1 MFTGSLRDPGC
12 AHGRVASCAPAYS
25 PWSRACDQAWND
37 SPQYARR
44 TLSAQNRDGRTPVIS
59 GRGKPINQSQWP
71 VQGPR
76 RDWLELCARIHR
88 ENGLSS
94 LRTLAARMDLSSATR
109 VGDILRGRSWPADD
123 AQAERLLIALGA
135 MDAELSRGRRLF
147 RKARLEQDSV
157 PDRRE
162 DPDWW
167 RRSDYVEGL
176 ADIAPPDLIDR
187 ATELDELA
195 TWCAGDEAYIW
206 WQAPPRAGKT
216 ALMSWFTLHPPPDV
230 WVVSFFVTARL
241 ASQSDSAAFTDAL
254 LDQLVAITGEQLPQ
268 VTLPGGRDR
277 LRRRLLSAAAAKA
290 TAAGYRLVLLVDGL
304 DEDCGSAPGS
314 GMASIAALLPKR
326 PDDLKVVVA
335 GRPDPPI
342 PTDID
347 PDHPLRSARIR
358 PLEASPHARHVTE
371 LAERELD
378 ELLAVDPRRHDGLG
392 LEVLGLVAAS
402 GGGLDRHDLHTLTG
416 RPTYQIDHL
425 VGGVFG
431 RTVAARAEQHAERRV
446 YLFSHETLR
455 VQAIERLGRHTLAAF
470 RERLHTWADDYCL
483 QHWPGNTPGYLVRG
497 YFRMLQSINDLDRM
511 LALATD
517 TDRHQRLRNL
527 AGGDDIALD
536 EISVTQQALHHVGV
550 IHLPDIARLAW
561 LRERIRRRN
570 THIPWSLVE
579 ARARLGQTDRAEALA
594 NSLTSADDRAA
605 VFASLADIAAEHGQ
619 LDEAE
624 RLATSIPAGSRR
636 VEALLAVARRAVD
649 TSELSRARRLVD
661 LAAGLVDADPALRQ
675 ARVFGQL
682 AVASAGLDD
691 QPASARFAD
700 QAEACA
706 SALKFPGMRQ
716 QELDATGIAAL
727 KAGDIER
734 AERLLK
740 ASPTRFGQIQQLRHL
755 AETAARL
762 GDRDRA
768 VAWVEQA
775 AELCMAADTDQER
788 ANRCTLIATAFADL
802 GDAQRTAEMINHA
815 VDAARQLEPVE
826 QVRTLGWCGDVA
838 ITIEDLECA
847 TALAAE
853 AERAARSIA
862 DPSERSSALALVA
875 SLVASFDA
883 AWFRRLLQDV
893 DAPEERDRLLEN
905 VLHGPVTASPD
916 RLHELAGM
924 IQDPFRRAQALAGV
938 AVSLV
943 GSDALSD
950 AARYADEA
958 EQIAQSIDT
967 AEAKTASLVAAI
979 NAMVQ
984 LDDHERAATLAGH
997 LERTVVLLGPVG
1009 SASLLRTAACEAL
1022 VAVGDVTAA
1031 LRLAHTHEQPSG
1043 DPSLI
1048 TAVALAA
1055 VRAGLPVQARDIVL
1069 ALPASSTKIHTLT
1082 QLAHQHIAAGQA
1094 AQARQ
1099 LTTIAR
1105 TTADE
1110 ITEPRDRDYA
1120 LHWLPAVL
1128 WRLGDVEDARQVTDL
1143 IRSTEPRVAALVQL
1157 AETAAANNKINL
1169 VEHAI
1174 TEAEKLSAD
1183 LDPGRLQL
1191 DPLAKLATAAAA
1203 AGLNELTDQLLQRAA
1218 DAARVDPLMH
1228 DQLAALL
1235 AVAAAKAG
1243 RLEIAESLLSEDDA
1257 TVTFSWSSHAS
1268 NVAEVLE
1275 LMLQQGDVQRATRT
1289 LNRTTGSWRGHIQKR
1304 FAAAAARV
1312 GDFTV
1317 AENVSQSIEDPDLQA
1332 AALAA
1337 TAVASDID
1345 TRQRLL
1351 SQALITGGWDA
1362 CLTAMAHLAP
1372 DLARTYADQLLAL
1385 EDEVP
1390 SRHVSKAI
1398 KPILTL

>member
-1 MFTGSLRDPGC
+1 
-12 AHGRVASCAPAYS
+12 
-25 PWSRACDQAWND
+25 
-37 SPQYARR
+37 
-44 TLSAQNRDGRTPVIS
+44 
-59 GRGKPINQSQWP
+59 
-71 VQGPR
+71 
-76 RDWLELCARIHR
+76 
-88 ENGLSS
+88 
-94 LRTLAARMDLSSATR
+94 MDLSSATR

-123 AQAERLLIALGA
+123 AQAESLLIALGA
-135 MDAELSRGRRLF
+135 MDAELSRGRRLS
-147 RKARLEQDSV
+147 RKARMERDSV
-157 PDRRE
+157 PGRRE
-162 DPDWW
+162 HPDWW

-195 TWCAGDEAYIW
+195 TWCAGDEAYVW

-216 ALMSWFTLHPPPDV
+216 ALMSWFALHPPPDV

-241 ASQSDSAAFTDAL
+241 ASQADSAAFTDAL
-254 LDQLVAITGEQLPQ
+254 LDQLIAITDEQLPQ
-268 VTLPGGRDR
+268 VTSPGGRDG

-342 PTDID
+342 PTDVD
-347 PDHPLRSARIR
+347 RDHPLHTARIR

-402 GGGLDRHDLHTLTG
+402 GGGLDRNDLHILTG

-425 VGGVFG
+425 VDGVFG
-431 RTVAARAEQHAERRV
+431 RTVAARAEQHAEKRV
-446 YLFSHETLR
+446 FLFSHETLR
-455 VQAIERLGRHTLAAF
+455 AQAVERLGPHTLAAF
-470 RERLHTWADDYCL
+470 RERLHAWANSYRL
-483 QHWPGNTPGYLVRG
+483 QHWPGDMPGYLVRG
-497 YFRMLQSINDLDRM
+497 YFRMLQSTDDLHRM
-511 LALATD
+511 FALATD
-517 TDRHQRLRNL
+517 TDRHQWLRNL
-527 AGGDDIALD
+527 TGGDDIALS
-536 EISVTQQALHHVGV
+536 EISVTQQALHHAGV
-550 IHLPDIARLAW
+550 THLPHIAQLAW

-579 ARARLGQTDRAEALA
+579 ARARLGQTTRAEALA
-594 NSLTSADDRAA
+594 NSLTSADDRAV
-605 VFASLADIAAEHGQ
+605 VFASLADIAAERGQ

-636 VEALLAVARRAVD
+636 VGALLAVARHAVA
-649 TSELSRARRLVD
+649 TSELPRARRLVD
-661 LAAGLVDADPALRQ
+661 MAAGLVDADPALRQ

-682 AVASAGLDD
+682 AVASASLGD
-691 QPASARFAD
+691 QPASARFTD

-734 AERLLK
+734 AVRLLN
-740 ASPTRFGQIQQLRHL
+740 ASPTRFGQIQQLRQL
-755 AETAARL
+755 AATAARY

-768 VAWVEQA
+768 VAWVEHA
-775 AELCMAADTDQER
+775 AELCMRVNAAQER
-788 ANRCTLIATAFADL
+788 ANRCTLVATAFAEL
-802 GDAQRTAEMINHA
+802 GDAQRTAEMIDHA
-815 VDAARQLEPVE
+815 VGAARQLAPVE
-826 QVRTLGWCGDVA
+826 QARMLGWCGDVA
-838 ITIEDLECA
+838 ITAGDLERA
-847 TALAAE
+847 TALAGE
-853 AERAARSIA
+853 AEQAARSIA
-862 DPSERSSALALVA
+862 DPSERSSALALIA

-883 AWFRRLLQDV
+883 AWFGRLLQEV

-905 VLHGPVTASPD
+905 VLHGPVPVSPD

-938 AVSLV
+938 AVRLV
-943 GSDALSD
+943 GSGDLRD

-967 AEAKTASLVAAI
+967 AEAKTASLVAAT
-979 NAMVQ
+979 NAMLQ
-984 LDDHERAATLAGH
+984 LDDRERAAALAAR
-997 LERTVVLLGPVG
+997 LEPTVVLLGPVG
-1009 SASLLRTAACEAL
+1009 SGSLLRTAACEAL

-1031 LRLAHTHEQPSG
+1031 LRLAYTHEQPSG

-1055 VRAGLPVQARDIVL
+1055 VRAGLPAQARDIVL
-1069 ALPASSTKIHTLT
+1069 ALPASSTKIHALT
-1082 QLAHQHIAAGQA
+1082 QLAQEHIAGGKAE
-1094 AQARQ
+1094 QARQ

-1105 TTADE
+1105 TTADK

-1128 WRLGDVEDARQVTDL
+1128 CRLGDVDGARQVTDL
-1143 IRSTEPRVAALVQL
+1143 IRSTAPRVAALVQL
-1157 AETAAANNKINL
+1157 AETAAANSKIGL
-1169 VEHAI
+1169 VEQVTI
-1174 TEAEKLSAD
+1174 EAEKLSAA
-1183 LDPGRLQL
+1183 LDPGHSQL
-1191 DPLAKLATAAAA
+1191 DPLAKLAAAAAA
-1203 AGLNELTDQLLQRAA
+1203 AGLDDLTDQLLQGAA
-1218 DAARVDPLMH
+1218 TAARVDPLMR

-1243 RLEIAESLLSEDDA
+1243 RLEMAETLLSDDDA
-1257 TVTFSWSSHAS
+1257 TASFSWSSHAS
-1268 NVAEVLE
+1268 NVAKVLE
-1275 LMLQQGDVQRATRT
+1275 LMLQQGDVQRAART
-1289 LNRTTGSWRGHIQKR
+1289 LNSTTGSWRGHIEKR
-1304 FAAAAARV
+1304 FAAAAAIA
-1312 GDFTV
+1312 GNFTV
-1317 AENVSQSIEDPDLQA
+1317 AENVSLSIEDPDLQA

-1337 TAVASDID
+1337 TAVAADVD
-1345 TRQRLL
+1345 TGQRLL
-1351 SQALITGGWDA
+1351 SQALIAGGWDA

-1372 DLARTYADQLLAL
+1372 ELARTFADDVLAL
-1385 EDEVP
+1385 EDDIP
-1390 SRHVSKAI
+1390 ARHISKAI